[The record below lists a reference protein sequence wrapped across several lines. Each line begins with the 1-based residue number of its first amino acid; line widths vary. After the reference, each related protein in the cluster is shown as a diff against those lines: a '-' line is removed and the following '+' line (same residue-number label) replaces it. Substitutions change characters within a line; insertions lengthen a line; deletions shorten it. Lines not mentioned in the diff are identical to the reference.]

1 MEAVTEKEERGAE
14 SVQRWTAKRRSALV
28 LSILR
33 GETSAQEAARKHGL
47 TVAKIEWWQERYL
60 LAAENA
66 LRSRPRDEEVLKDEQ
81 IKKLKQKIGDLVTD
95 VAPVTPA
102 TLFFSPRS
110 IRFSFRYAV
119 VPRRPYRSSPSF
131 CGKLRTL
138 APNA

>member
-47 TVAKIEWWQERYL
+47 TGAAIEGWQERYL

-66 LRSRPRDEEVLKDEQ
+66 LRSRPRNEEALKDEQ

-95 VAPVTPA
+95 VDILKEAMK
-102 TLFFSPRS
+102 
-110 IRFSFRYAV
+110 
-119 VPRRPYRSSPSF
+119 PYRPTPPGMSDE
-131 CGKLRTL
+131 
-138 APNA
+138 